1 MARLPLLVLAPAGR
15 CAGVLGVQKARS
27 GTEISLRLAWLA
39 VTTPV
44 LPHRRLEQRDQRAT
58 GRAPPTFTGGSTW
71 GRAAPRLVEGC
82 GARARDGA
90 RVRPAREQH
99 TAHRRVTWSG
109 LGLEMGLGVG
119 IG

>member
-1 MARLPLLVLAPAGR
+1 MLLLPWRGVAPRGAVVASWALFFLCLR
-15 CAGVLGVQKARS
+15 VITLQLG
-27 GTEISLRLAWLA
+27 WLP
-39 VTTPV
+39 VTTPF
-44 LPHRRLEQRDQRAT
+44 PHRRLEQRDRLAT
-58 GRAPPTFTGGSTW
+58 GRAPPPTAGSTW

-90 RVRPAREQH
+90 RVRAAREQH
-99 TAHRRVTWSG
+99 TAHRRVTWLG